1 MTASGLMMIS
11 ASRQSFQSLERQTQ
25 KRRSRRRSFGR
36 LSERLRTRS
45 CCRRTRISA
54 ASDSLETNRDRKNR
68 KNAEK
73 MAIRVERS
81 ISNNE
86 GEGQKNRIAASS
98 AKCKEN
104 MAGWTFYQGQVV
116 NKSSGTIP
124 WDWVVV
130 FRYNPK
136 HEYFRRVMSD
146 WEELTK
152 KQGMTIC
159 VDKYGEHIRKV
170 HQDIYLNDKG
180 IKVIDTSNR

>member
-1 MTASGLMMIS
+1 MTVSGLMMIS

-25 KRRSRRRSFGR
+25 KKRSRRRSFGR

-54 ASDSLETNRDRKNR
+54 ASESLETNRDRKNR

-86 GEGQKNRIAASS
+86 GDGQENRIADSS

-104 MAGWTFYQGQVV
+104 MAGWTFYQGQVMHAL
-116 NKSSGTIP
+116 KSADATTRAP
-124 WDWVVV
+124 
-130 FRYNPK
+130 R
-136 HEYFRRVMSD
+136 ER
-146 WEELTK
+146 
-152 KQGMTIC
+152 
-159 VDKYGEHIRKV
+159 
-170 HQDIYLNDKG
+170 
-180 IKVIDTSNR
+180 